1 MLKVC
6 KKGLSVLLALALIL
20 TLMPVSV
27 LASGDVWDGQLPAQM
42 KMPHIREGSGTRTTF
57 IIATAETAQLLKC
70 LFIRRIQQGKAL

>member
-27 LASGDVWDGQLPAQM
+27 LASGDVWDGQLRLQM
-42 KMPHIREGSGTRTTF
+42 KMPHIREARALRTTPLSS
-57 IIATAETAQLLKC
+57 QRLKT
-70 LFIRRIQQGKAL
+70 